1 MGWNETHRRWQV
13 LRQLEAELVHTDG
26 PLPWSEE
33 HAGLFGDR
41 AAMLAMLRYR
51 WELARDAQVDPSLPE
66 AVLDE
71 QRRRI
76 DQRFGGVRRILERY
90 AHLTTD
96 GGTTGTAHV
105 AA

>member
-1 MGWNETHRRWQV
+1 MGWSETHRRWQV
-13 LRQLEAELVHTDG
+13 LRELEADLSRTDG
-26 PLPWSEE
+26 PLPWNQEY
-33 HAGLFGDR
+33 ADLFGDR

-66 AVLDE
+66 HVLDE

-76 DQRFGGVRRILERY
+76 DGRFAGVRRILQRY
-90 AHLTTD
+90 ADAGIAD
-96 GGTTGTAHV
+96 GNAHV

>member
-1 MGWNETHRRWQV
+1 MGWSETHRRWQV
-13 LRQLEAELVHTDG
+13 LRRLETELARADA

-33 HAGLFGDR
+33 HADLFGDR
-41 AAMLAMLRYR
+41 ATMLAMLRYR

-76 DQRFGGVRRILERY
+76 DERFAGVRRILERY
-90 AHLTTD
+90 AHLAED
-96 GGTTGTAHV
+96 GSDHV